1 MMTLVDMAYAFPV
14 GWVVMLG
21 ILGLLVG
28 SFLNVVICR
37 LPAILMAHWRDE
49 ACQTLNMPQP
59 VRATY
64 NLCWPHSACASCQ
77 RPLLRRDLVPVFSWC
92 LLRGKSRCCSQ
103 PISRRYPLVE
113 LACGILFASAGML
126 WPPGVRLA
134 ASLVLLSLLL
144 TLAVIDAR
152 TLLLPDVLTIP
163 LIWIGLLVNIDG
175 IFVSLPDAVCGAAIG
190 YLIFSGLA
198 LMFRYLTGKEGLGG
212 GDAKLLAAFGAW
224 LGWASLPQLVMIAA
238 IGGLIAAIGMRLFCR
253 RSLTQPIPFGPWL
266 IIAGGASIFMSSGFP
281 A

>member
-37 LPAILMAHWRDE
+37 LPAILMARWENE
-49 ACQTLNMPQP
+49 ACQILNRPQP

-64 NLCWPHSACASCQ
+64 NLCWPPSACASCQ

-103 PISRRYPLVE
+103 PISRHYPLVE

-126 WPPGVRLA
+126 WLPGVRLA
-134 ASLVLLSLLL
+134 ASLVLLSMLL

-175 IFVSLPDAVCGAAIG
+175 SFVSLPDAVCGAATG

-198 LMFRYLTGKEGLGG
+198 LLFRYLTGKEGLGG

-238 IGGLIAAIGMRLFCR
+238 SGGFFATLLLRLFR
-253 RSLTQPIPFGPWL
+253 GQATHQPVAFGPWL
-266 IIAGGASIFMSSGFP
+266 ILAGGLLLFAWF
-281 A
+281 